1 MPNTYTLEQVE
12 QAKEYFRLQASLVR
26 SDGYTPVPPHGLI
39 LVSALEAA
47 NQERDEEQKAHDAIA
62 SLCFKAGAETPDGTS
77 IGAVKNLADKL
88 NRLTAYISALE
99 KAGDEMKN
107 HCRSML
113 SIPATCAWDA
123 ARDALKAQVAE
134 LEARLQGAGWISVKE
149 RLPEKETESCS
160 VDCIICEEDGYQT
173 LAYRYYGKLNEDNDN
188 VWYDRVCRRN
198 ITGTVTHW
206 MPLPEPPAI
215 VGKKEGV

>member
-1 MPNTYTLEQVE
+1 MSEKIEFDIHSFDSRVW
-12 QAKEYFRLQASLVR
+12 AKAFCDQFPGHDEGLMIGWFANAIMAGYDYRDSLTETR
-26 SDGYTPVPPHGLI
+26 D
-39 LVSALEAA
+39 AA
-47 NQERDEEQKAHDAIA
+47 IRADERQKA
-62 SLCFKAGAETPDGTS
+62 
-77 IGAVKNLADKL
+77 
-88 NRLTAYISALE
+88 
-99 KAGDEMKN
+99 
-107 HCRSML
+107 
-113 SIPATCAWDA
+113 
-123 ARDALKAQVAE
+123 
-134 LEARLQGAGWISVKE
+134 AGWISVKE

-215 VGKKEGV
+215 VGKKEG